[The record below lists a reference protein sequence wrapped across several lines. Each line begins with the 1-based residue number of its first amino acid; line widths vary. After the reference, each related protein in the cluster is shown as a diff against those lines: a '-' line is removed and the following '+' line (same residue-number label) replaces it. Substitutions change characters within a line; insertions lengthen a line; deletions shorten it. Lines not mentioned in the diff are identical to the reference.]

1 MTGCAQEYVSVT
13 LPLFTGFSPF
23 DFSSSLPSGFSSLVS
38 LLFSAESF
46 SALFKLVCFWAISSS
61 IFFLLSASSGVIST
75 I

>member
-23 DFSSSLPSGFSSLVS
+23 DFSSSLPSAFSSLIS